1 MKIENRLK
9 NIVNEWFYSEPLL
22 FLAACSHQIL
32 ENTQMNVPMRSGRL
46 RIEFNPGLLENCS
59 DNELSEYLKIEVFR
73 ILLQHPYRREPYN
86 ANKNI
91 LLIASDLTINQFY
104 KTNIRLEGAEYLKS
118 LTKRFKELE
127 NPLGEEWAGTEEE
140 KFFMRNLNIDRQT
153 GRFYSCDNLSF
164 EDWYKWILFL
174 VKHIST
180 EGQNA
185 GNSSLA
191 EKTDFATD
199 AADLWEENE
208 EAQENIQKNI
218 QKVEID
224 QGWGELGGGLK
235 REIQSQADFSMDY
248 RRALSQ
254 FRQNIVS
261 ATRNLTRMKPS
272 RRFGFK
278 AMGSRYQRKAN
289 VLIAVDVSGSIT
301 DESFNRFFHAINN
314 IFFLGIIEKI
324 DVIFFD
330 TTLKF
335 SKPVSIKKKLSLKEI
350 QGRGG
355 TNFQCAVD
363 FFASHKEYNG
373 LIIFTDGQGNPP
385 LMRSSQNVLWILTT
399 RIDYENSRSWINSL
413 PGNKATYMP
422 F

>member
-1 MKIENRLK
+1 MKIDQRLK
-9 NIVNEWFYSEPLL
+9 NIVNGWFYSEPLL

-32 ENTQMNVPMRSGRL
+32 ENYQMSVPMRSGRF
-46 RIEFNPGLLENCS
+46 RIEFNPELLTNCS
-59 DNELSEYLKIEVFR
+59 DNELSEYLKIEVYR
-73 ILLQHPYRREPYN
+73 ILLQHPYTREPYN
-86 ANKNI
+86 ANKSI

-104 KTNIRLEGAEYLKS
+104 KTNIRLEGVEYLKS
-118 LTKRFKELE
+118 LAKRFKELE
-127 NPLGEEWAGTEEE
+127 KPLGEEWAGTEEE
-140 KFFMRNLNIDRQT
+140 KFFMRNLNIDHNT

-174 VKHIST
+174 VRHISSD
-180 EGQNA
+180 GQRA

-191 EKTDFATD
+191 EKSAFTSD
-199 AADLWEENE
+199 AADLWEENVE
-208 EAQENIQKNI
+208 MQENLRKDI

-235 REIQSQADFSMDY
+235 REIQAQADFSMDY

-363 FFASHKEYNG
+363 FFSSHKEYNG

-385 LMRSSQNVLWILTT
+385 VIRSSQNVLWILTT
-399 RIDYENSRSWINSL
+399 RTDYENSRPWINLL
-413 PGNKATYMP
+413 PGNKSTYMP

>member
-1 MKIENRLK
+1 MNVENRLK
-9 NIVNEWFYSEPLL
+9 NIINEWFYSEPLL
-22 FLAACSHQIL
+22 FATACSHVL
-32 ENTQMNVPMRSGRL
+32 MENSQMNVPVRSGCL
-46 RIEFNPGLLENCS
+46 RIEFNPSLLENCS
-59 DNELSEYLKIEVFR
+59 DRNLSEYLKIEVCR
-73 ILLQHPYRREPYN
+73 ILLQHPYRREPYS

-91 LLIASDLTINQFY
+91 LLLASDATINQFY
-104 KTNIRLEGAEYLKS
+104 KTEVRLEGVEYLKS
-118 LTKRFKELE
+118 LAKRFKELE

-140 KFFMRNLNIDRQT
+140 KFFMRNLNIDRRT
-153 GRFYSCDNLSF
+153 GRFYAEDNLSF
-164 EDWYKWILFL
+164 EDWYKWIFFL

-180 EGQNA
+180 EGQSA
-185 GNSSLA
+185 GNSVYA
-191 EKTDFATD
+191 EKDAFVSD

-224 QGWGELGGGLK
+224 GGWGELGGGLK
-235 REIQSQADFSMDY
+235 REIQDQADFSMDY

-261 ATRNLTRMKPS
+261 ASRNLTRMKPS

-335 SKPVSIKKKLSLKEI
+335 STPVSIKKKIGLKEI

-363 FFASHKEYNG
+363 FFTSHKEYNG

-385 LMRSSQNVLWILTT
+385 VMRSSQNVLWILTT
-399 RIDYENSRSWINSL
+399 RLDYENSRPWINLL
-413 PGNKATYMP
+413 PGNKSTYMP

>member
-9 NIVNEWFYSEPLL
+9 NIVDEWFYSEPLL
-22 FLAACSHQIL
+22 FLAACSHQIF
-32 ENTQMNVPMRSGRL
+32 ENSMMNVPMRSGRL
-46 RIEFNPGLLENCS
+46 RIEFNPELLANCS
-59 DNELSEYLKIEVFR
+59 DNELSEYLKIEVYR
-73 ILLQHPYRREPYN
+73 ILLQHPYSREPYN

-104 KTNIRLEGAEYLKS
+104 KTNLRLEGVEYLKS
-118 LTKRFKELE
+118 LTKRFKELV

-174 VKHIST
+174 VKHISS
-180 EGQNA
+180 EGQSA
-185 GNSSLA
+185 GNSSIA
-191 EKTDFATD
+191 EKTAFVSD

-208 EAQENIQKNI
+208 EAQE
-218 QKVEID
+218 VEVD
-224 QGWGELGGGLK
+224 QGWGEVGGGLK
-235 REIQSQADFSMDY
+235 REIQAQADFSMDY

-301 DESFNRFFHAINN
+301 DESFNSFFHAINN

-385 LMRSSQNVLWILTT
+385 VLPSRQNILWILTT
-399 RIDYENSRSWINSL
+399 RLDYENSRAWINSL
-413 PGNKATYMP
+413 PGSKSTYMP